1 MDDISQ
7 FFPFDSY
14 NFINSAIYK
23 YDNYV
28 KFYFELIFFEN
39 TFAALCMKISIME
52 YNPNQAFICLE
63 INLNKFLN
71 EINFHNPDSFDFG
84 IIYYDSYNN
93 LIPLTYGRKDIF
105 EDIKEVFN
113 DTVSKNY
120 IIDEKRR
127 TFDLFH
133 FLYYNVTK
141 IAKEHPELKV
151 NFTEIEEEYKATK
164 DEIIKGLIEYDK
176 KREVDKIIIT
186 FTKTICRKRFVSNN
200 FECVKDDFEIIII
213 PIFFKVNKMNEDYL
227 EMDDD
232 IGSNFNMYIF
242 SILSTNPASNKLKI
256 ATILKFKLMR
266 TIALFFFF
274 LHNNFG
280 NLLYFNNQNN
290 IRTFFKSNK

>member
-1 MDDISQ
+1 M
-7 FFPFDSY
+7 
-14 NFINSAIYK
+14 
-23 YDNYV
+23 
-28 KFYFELIFFEN
+28 
-39 TFAALCMKISIME
+39 
-52 YNPNQAFICLE
+52 
-63 INLNKFLN
+63 
-71 EINFHNPDSFDFG
+71 
-84 IIYYDSYNN
+84 
-93 LIPLTYGRKDIF
+93 
-105 EDIKEVFN
+105 
-113 DTVSKNY
+113 
-120 IIDEKRR
+120 
-127 TFDLFH
+127 
-133 FLYYNVTK
+133 YYNLTK

-266 TIALFFFF
+266 TIALFFFSTIILVIFFILIIKIISEHF
-274 LHNNFG
+274 LNPTNEIINELNN
-280 NLLYFNNQNN
+280 NKINFNILN
-290 IRTFFKSNK
+290 